1 MQPENILTVN
11 GLDFELYFV
20 TEILKLNSLHYGY
33 WQKDQPLN
41 LENIKLA
48 QEEYT
53 KTLMTLIPGG
63 VKSVLDV
70 GSGIGDNAKAMT
82 NMGLFV
88 TAVSPDKNHAQFYA
102 NNLDINFF
110 NQKFEDFKTENKFDL
125 VLMSESH
132 NYFRTDVSLGKITKL
147 INENGY
153 LLISGIFNMSED
165 KTLEDVF
172 YSEQD
177 YIDIAKQNGFELINQ
192 IDITEN
198 ILPTLKIMD
207 KAWKEY
213 FIPTKKVL
221 GDYLNY
227 SAGLKWK
234 IIKFLFG
241 KQLKQLSKW
250 EKFYQTR
257 SSPEI
262 FNSNG
267 RYLRLLFKKS

>member
-1 MQPENILTVN
+1 MQPENILTVD
-11 GLDFELYFV
+11 GLDFELYFA
-20 TEILKLNSLHYGY
+20 TEILKLKSLHYGY
-33 WQKDQPLN
+33 WQKGQSLN

-53 KTLMTLIPGG
+53 KTLMTLIPSE
-63 VKSVLDV
+63 VRSVLDV
-70 GSGIGDNAKAMT
+70 GSGIGDNAKAMA
-82 NMGLFV
+82 NMGLSV
-88 TAVSPDKNHAQFYA
+88 TAISPDKNHSQFYE
-102 NNLDINFF
+102 NSPEIKFF
-110 NQKFEDFKTENKFDL
+110 NQKFEDFKIENKFDL

-132 NYFRTDVSLGKITKL
+132 NYFKTDVALEKITKL
-147 INENGY
+147 INENGH
-153 LLISGIFNMSED
+153 LLVSGIFNMSKD

-177 YIDIAKQNGFELINQ
+177 YIDIAKKNGFELINR

-198 ILPTLKIMD
+198 VLPTLEIMD

-221 GDYLNY
+221 SDYLNY

-241 KQLKQLSKW
+241 KQLKQLGKW

-262 FNSNG
+262 FNNNG